1 MIDIT
6 LIITAS
12 LVLILQI
19 VMLLRKPESN
29 DRDLNDLEKDLLEQ
43 FSLIREEARKSSKE
57 DREELSGNLQRYQDA
72 VLKRITESSGS
83 QKEQLETFTKQLSQ
97 LTEGN
102 EKRLDKMRTTLE
114 NKVKELQEGNEKKLD
129 EMRKIVDEKLQE
141 TLQKR
146 IGESFKLVSD
156 NLERVQKG
164 LGEMQNL
171 ATSVGGLKRVL
182 EDVRARGAWGEIQLG
197 SLLNEILV
205 NEQYEE
211 NIATVPGSAQ
221 RVEFAIKLPGQD
233 DENPVWLPVDA
244 KFPLEKY
251 SQVLEAYNSTDS
263 SDIGEKIKELSNAV
277 RKSAKDI
284 SEKYISPPYTTNFAI
299 MFLPVEGLYAE
310 VLRIP
315 GLAEKLQHD
324 YRVVLAGPT
333 TLAALLNSL
342 QMGFRTLAIEKR
354 SGEVWK
360 LLGAVRTE
368 FGKFGDM
375 LDKVDK
381 NLETAANNLRKVTGK
396 TTTIK
401 RKLKDVQELPANE
414 TAGMLGDS
422 TDEDIH
428 D

>member
-1 MIDIT
+1 MET
-6 LIITAS
+6 AIIAS
-12 LVLILQI
+12 IGIILILQLI
-19 VMLLRKPESN
+19 NMIILNKSSRASANAELKKYLMDQFTQIRDES
-29 DRDLNDLEKDLLEQ
+29 
-43 FSLIREEARKSSKE
+43 RKSSKE
-57 DREELSGNLQRYQDA
+57 NREELSGNLQLYQDA
-72 VLKRITESSGS
+72 VLKRMSESSGY
-83 QKEQLETFTKQLSQ
+83 QKEQLETFTKLLAQ

-102 EKRLDKMRTTLE
+102 EKKLEQMRTTIE
-114 NKVKELQEGNEKKLD
+114 CKVRELQEGNEKKLD
-129 EMRKIVDEKLQE
+129 EMRRIVDEKLQE

-197 SLLNEILV
+197 SLLEELLIKD
-205 NEQYEE
+205 QYEE
-211 NIATVPGSAQ
+211 NVVTKPGSSQ
-221 RVEFAIKLPGQD
+221 RVEFALKLPGY
-233 DENPVWLPVDA
+233 DEETPVRLPIDA

-251 SQVLEAYNSTDS
+251 SQVLEAYNNADNAALDES
-263 SDIGEKIKELSNAV
+263 IKELANAV
-277 RKSAKDI
+277 KKSAKDI
-284 SEKYISPPYTTNFAI
+284 SEKYISPPDTTNFAI
-299 MFLPVEGLYAE
+299 MFLPIEGLYAE

-315 GLAEKLQHD
+315 GLVEKLQHD
-324 YRVVLAGPT
+324 FRVVVSGPT

-360 LLGAVRTE
+360 LLGAVRTD
-368 FGKFGDM
+368 FDKFGEM

-381 NLETAANNLRKVTGK
+381 NLQAAGNNLRAVTGK
-396 TTTIK
+396 TSTIK
-401 RKLKDVQELPANE
+401 RKLKDVQELPVNE
-414 TAGMLGDS
+414 AAGMLGDG
-422 TDEDIH
+422 ED